1 MVHAMTVE
9 FTLNGAER
17 STRVAT
23 NNANWAREIVEGLYP
38 GAIVTLIIIVRP
50 R

>member
-1 MVHAMTVE
+1 MTVL

-23 NNANWAREIVEGLYP
+23 NNANWAREHVEHVFP
-38 GAIVTLIIIVRP
+38 GAIVTLVITRP